1 MNPLLIGLG
10 DLHYL
15 PLSLPEKILFAGK
28 VLRENTRP
36 GMKVGVELCMSV
48 ETGQALLTPNT
59 VELLR
64 DLDLVSWHIDK
75 VDPSGVD
82 VLLRFAQRLPNLYG
96 FVVHHGNVNL
106 PGIPPEL
113 CPWLILENTDKRAPG
128 GQTPR
133 EVCDLLDHLPGARFC
148 LDVNHA
154 KENGIPLDAFR
165 LLAPKHF
172 HVSDVNPSYLGGT
185 SVLPPEYQTPH
196 CLFTQTQECLPTNV
210 AEFLKDFPESP
221 LVLEGLVIP
230 GGEDALAEE
239 VRLVA
244 RGVSTH
250 ICEVLPTVVYYL
262 S

>member
-1 MNPLLIGLG
+1 MSSEKNNPILVGLG
-10 DLHYL
+10 DLHYN

-113 CPWLILENTDKRAPG
+113 CP
-128 GQTPR
+128 
-133 EVCDLLDHLPGARFC
+133 
-148 LDVNHA
+148 
-154 KENGIPLDAFR
+154 
-165 LLAPKHF
+165 
-172 HVSDVNPSYLGGT
+172 
-185 SVLPPEYQTPH
+185 
-196 CLFTQTQECLPTNV
+196 
-210 AEFLKDFPESP
+210 
-221 LVLEGLVIP
+221 
-230 GGEDALAEE
+230 
-239 VRLVA
+239 
-244 RGVSTH
+244 
-250 ICEVLPTVVYYL
+250 
-262 S
+262 